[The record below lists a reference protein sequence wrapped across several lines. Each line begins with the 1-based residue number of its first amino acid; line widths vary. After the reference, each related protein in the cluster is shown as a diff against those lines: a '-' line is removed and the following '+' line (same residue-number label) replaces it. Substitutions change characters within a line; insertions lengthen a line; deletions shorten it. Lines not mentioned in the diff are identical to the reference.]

1 MSYSINP
8 NLPKARAK
16 ALRELIIEEKPLGI
30 VANRNGIHRTTLYRW
45 FLKWKAL
52 NHIEFKNHGR
62 PKRPVGK
69 IFKLSGCI
77 WNIPTNTSA
86 PKTHPHQIDGTIV
99 KRVLE
104 LRAQNKRCS
113 EIIWHNL
120 RQENITISLSSV
132 KRILERHQRLNKWSK
147 WKKYHRTIKRPIVN
161 APGELVEVDTVHY
174 VDKLTGNRRYIT
186 TVIDLYTRMSY
197 ASCADKLLP
206 GYALKAVLNAQ
217 KNFGFSFKVV
227 QSDNGPEFS
236 RWFTSSLES
245 KGIIH
250 RHTRVHK
257 PNDNA
262 HIERFN
268 RTLRDECIGH
278 HMHRIETSNT
288 INEKLLQYLDY
299 YNHRR
304 LHLGLQCKTPCQMLQ
319 RL

>member
-16 ALRELIIEEKPLGI
+16 ALKELIIEEKPLSV

-45 FLKWKAL
+45 FLKWKL
-52 NHIEFKNHGR
+52 INHIGLENHGR
-62 PKRPVGK
+62 PSRPIGK
-69 IFKLSGCI
+69 KFKLSGCV
-77 WNIPTNTSA
+77 WNIPTKSSA
-86 PKTHPHQIDGTIV
+86 PKTHPHQIDETIV

-104 LRAQNKRCS
+104 LRTQNERCS
-113 EIIWHNL
+113 EIIWHDL
-120 RQENITISLSSV
+120 KQEGIVISLSSV
-132 KRILERHQRLNKWSK
+132 KRILERHRKLNKWSK
-147 WKKYHRTIKRPIVN
+147 WKKYHKIMKRPTVN

-174 VDKLTGNRRYIT
+174 VDKLTGKRRYIT

-197 ASCADKLLP
+197 AECKDKLLP
-206 GYALKAVLNAQ
+206 GYTLKAVLNAQ
-217 KNFGFSFKVV
+217 RYFGFLFKVV

-236 RWFTSSLES
+236 GWFTSSLES
-245 KGIIH
+245 KGITH

-268 RTLRDECIGH
+268 RTLRQECIGY
-278 HMHRIETSNT
+278 HMHREETSNT

-299 YNHRR
+299 YNNRR
-304 LHLGLQCKTPCQMLQ
+304 LHLGLQCLTPNQMLQ
-319 RL
+319 R